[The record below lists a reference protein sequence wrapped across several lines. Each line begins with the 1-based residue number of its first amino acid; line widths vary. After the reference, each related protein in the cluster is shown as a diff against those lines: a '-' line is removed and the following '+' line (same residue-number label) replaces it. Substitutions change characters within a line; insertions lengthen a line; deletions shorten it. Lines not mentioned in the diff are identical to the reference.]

1 MSDKR
6 QHIFGKSN
14 GHCWYCGD
22 DLRGRKW
29 HADHFHTV
37 KRYNGELTH
46 PERDVIENL
55 VPSCPRCNIMKDTG
69 DIEYLRWLIGNFIKR
84 LNRDITVYR
93 HAKRYGLVE
102 ETGKEVKF
110 YFEKHGLEVEYK
122 EVNEDASETQI

>member
-1 MSDKR
+1 MAMSDKR
-6 QHIFGKSN
+6 QLIFGKSD

-29 HADHFHTV
+29 HADHFYPV
-37 KRYNGELTH
+37 RRVNGVMTR

-55 VPSCPRCNIMKDTG
+55 VPACPSCNIMKDTG
-69 DIEYLRWLIGNFIKR
+69 DVEYFRWLIGNFVVR

-102 ETGKEVKF
+102 ETGNEIKF
-110 YFEKHGLEVEYK
+110 YFEQRGLEVEY
-122 EVNEDASETQI
+122 SEEES

>member
-6 QHIFGKSN
+6 KIIFNKSD
-14 GHCWYCGD
+14 GRCWYCGD

-29 HADHFHTV
+29 HADHFYPV
-37 KRYNGELTH
+37 KRVNGVMTR

-55 VPSCPRCNIMKDTG
+55 VPACPSCNIMKDTG
-69 DIEYLRWLIGNFIKR
+69 DTEYFRWLINNFVKR

-102 ETGKEVKF
+102 ETGKEVEF
-110 YFEKHGLEVEYK
+110 YFERAGLQVEYK
-122 EVNEDASETQI
+122 EESE

>member
-1 MSDKR
+1 MAMSDKR
-6 QHIFGKSN
+6 QFIFDKSN

-29 HADHFHTV
+29 HADHFYPV
-37 KRYNGELTH
+37 KRYNGKLSH

-55 VPSCPRCNIMKDTG
+55 VPSCPSCNIMKDTG
-69 DIEYLRWLIGNFIKR
+69 DVEYFRWLIGNFIVR

-102 ETGKEVKF
+102 ETGNEVKF
-110 YFEKHGLEVEYK
+110 YFEQRGLEVEY
-122 EVNEDASETQI
+122 SEEER